1 MRRRG
6 FRLAGLCAA
15 VVAVHLLSGWAG
27 KPFYLTQLTMA
38 AYYTL
43 VAVGLSLLMGF
54 AGQISLGHAAFFAI
68 GGYTTALLTTVDLGV
83 ARGHGLVAL
92 LDRAGLLS
100 AHLDATGQELVAV
113 HPWAALV

>member
-15 VVAVHLLSGWAG
+15 VAAVHLLSGWAG

-38 AYYTL
+38 GYYTL

-68 GGYTTALLTTVDLGV
+68 GGYATAVLTTLDLSA
-83 ARGHGLVAL
+83 ARGHGLAAL
-92 LDRAGLLS
+92 LDRAGLL
-100 AHLDATGQELVAV
+100 
-113 HPWAALV
+113 AARV